1 MIVVVMNLKYSE
13 TRTFVFVF
21 SVIVINVLIIHINIA
36 HFFLQCAD
44 LILSLHKK
52 KKTVQWTC
60 RILIRT
66 YYIR

>member
-1 MIVVVMNLKYSE
+1 MFVVILNLKYDE
-13 TRTFVFVF
+13 TGTFVFIF
-21 SVIVINVLIIHINIA
+21 SVIVIYVLIIHINIA

-66 YYIR
+66 Y